1 MGIIASD
8 LGIDLGTSNTLVY
21 VKRKG
26 IVVSEPT
33 IVVADSTNERTV
45 RAVGDDA
52 RIMLENK
59 FYLAEPFV
67 LFRPPVNWVWSTHT
81 GVCPTHTGVCH
92 LLYSVS

>member
-26 IVVSEPT
+26 IVLSEPT

-52 RIMLENK
+52 RIMLGRTTEGVMAVRPIREGVITD
-59 FYLAEPFV
+59 FDTTMEMLRY
-67 LFRPPVNWVWSTHT
+67 FRRD
-81 GVCPTHTGVCH
+81 
-92 LLYSVS
+92 L